1 MNTMVEVSVMDV
13 LKLQPNCKS
22 ALSEDTIRRIQA
34 VRSIC
39 KSVETSEGGGN
50 GGGVS
55 WRRGVPSSS
64 SSTKPQ
70 SKPPNKWRGG
80 AHSGGKPHH
89 SEKPYTKYVSKFTN
103 SASTSTSTGVENK
116 ILNHVILNK
125 LNKFSAANYNEVKE
139 FLEQILS
146 SDEKDFLHDFMLLV
160 FKKASSEPTFCGLYA
175 RMISELA
182 DKYPFLHQELDQLY
196 GKFMDIFE
204 EVSEE
209 SCSDYEQFVQRNR
222 EKQHRLG
229 YSQFLGE
236 LTTREILQI
245 THLKDLYTKLVD
257 LLKMHAMEGEG
268 KQNLVEEYVD
278 CLVKMTCAFQK
289 DTSEKL
295 KTNRNELRATFEKEF
310 EDILSNRSSKYPGL
324 SRKAS
329 FTIMDC
335 LDILRGNQK

>member
-1 MNTMVEVSVMDV
+1 MNTSVEVSVMDL
-13 LKLQPNCKS
+13 LKLQPNCRGS
-22 ALSEDTIRRIQA
+22 LSEDTIRRIQA

-39 KSVETSEGGGN
+39 KSVETSEGS
-50 GGGVS
+50 GGGSSVS

-64 SSTKPQ
+64 KPQ
-70 SKPPNKWRGG
+70 TKTPNKWRGG
-80 AHSGGKPHH
+80 SYNGGKPHN
-89 SEKPYTKYVSKFTN
+89 SDKPYTKYVSKFTN
-103 SASTSTSTGVENK
+103 STSSSTSSGVENK

-182 DKYPFLHQELDQLY
+182 DKYPFLHEELDQLY
-196 GKFMDIFE
+196 VKFLDIFE

-245 THLKDLYTKLVD
+245 THLKDLYKKLVD
-257 LLKMHAMEGEG
+257 LLKIHAMEGEG

-278 CLVKMTCAFQK
+278 CLVKMTHAFQK

-295 KTNRNELRATFEKEF
+295 KNNRNELRTTFEKEF
-310 EDILSNRSSKYPGL
+310 EDILSNISSKYPGL